1 MEVVTSQALP
11 QVAPE
16 AALSAP
22 VRTAVWWKWL
32 LPLLAAAFV
41 LVLPMP
47 AGLTP
52 NAWRYF
58 ALFIAV
64 ISGLI
69 VEPIPGPAVGFV
81 GIAVAALI
89 RLVATDP
96 DASLRW
102 AVSGFANGTVWL
114 VFAAFVFAMGYEK
127 TGLGRRVA
135 LGLVRSLGGRTLGLG
150 YAITLAEVALA
161 PFTPSNTARSA
172 GTVFPVIRN
181 IPPLYNSNP
190 GPTARRI
197 GAYVMWVGFAATCV
211 TSSMFLTALAPNLL
225 AAGMVEKAIGSPIT
239 MSEWVVG
246 FLPMGLILIAT
257 MPWIVYKIFPPE
269 IKGGSEVPQWAAG
282 ELQRMG
288 PVSRAEQ
295 AMATL
300 AVLAIGLWMFGG
312 KLIDATTVALV
323 VIALMIIGK
332 IVAWEDIVANRAGW
346 NTFVLLATLVTLA
359 DGLNK
364 VGFITW
370 FAQGSAQAL
379 AGLSPIVVMAGLV
392 AVFFLVHYM
401 FASITAHTTAV
412 LPVVLAAGAAV
423 PGMPVKPFAM
433 LVCYSLGIM
442 GVLTPYATGPA
453 PVYFGSGYISRKA
466 FWSLG
471 FVFGILFLGLL
482 LGVELPY
489 LLLWQR

>member
-11 QVAPE
+11 QAAPE

-22 VRTAVWWKWL
+22 ARTAVWWKWL

-41 LVLPMP
+41 LVLPTP
-47 AGLTP
+47 TGLTP

-135 LGLVRSLGGRTLGLG
+135 LSLVRSLGSRTLGLG

-181 IPPLYNSNP
+181 IPPLYDSHP
-190 GPTARRI
+190 GATARRI

-225 AAGMVEKAIGSPIT
+225 AAGMVEKAIGHPIS
-239 MSEWVVG
+239 MAEWVLG
-246 FLPMGLILIAT
+246 FLPMGVILIAT
-257 MPWIVYKIFPPE
+257 VPWIVYKIYPPE
-269 IKGGSEVPQWAAG
+269 IKGGSEVPQWAAA
-282 ELQRMG
+282 ELQQMG
-288 PVSRAEQ
+288 PVTRAER
-295 AMATL
+295 AMGTL
-300 AVLAIGLWMFGG
+300 AVVAIGLWMFGG
-312 KLIDATTVALV
+312 KFIDATTVALV

-379 AGLSPIVVMAGLV
+379 AGLSPIEVMAGLV

-423 PGMPVKPFAM
+423 PGMPVKTFAM